1 MTGLDKNYRMFLD
14 VSVTIEL
21 PHEVIIC
28 VHIYLDCTTEYE
40 SCLLFYLSIAKA
52 LPRTGFSL
60 TQRNVGLLFIGTR
73 QK

>member
-28 VHIYLDCTTEYE
+28 VHIYLDCTTEKAA
-40 SCLLFYLSIAKA
+40 CCKRAKKKNLL
-52 LPRTGFSL
+52 
-60 TQRNVGLLFIGTR
+60 VLFIY
-73 QK
+73 